1 MLKATPQRDMLP
13 TDFSKSDASRRLL
26 VAFAHPDDESFG
38 PAGTIVHY
46 ASQGV
51 AVHYVCATR
60 GEAGDVD
67 PSLLEGY
74 SSLAELRTTEL
85 RCAARHLGLAEL
97 HILGYRDSGMEN
109 APENQDPASL
119 LQAPLEEVAE
129 KITRLIRKTR
139 PQVVL
144 THDPSGGYFH
154 PDHIK
159 MHQATTLAFHS
170 AADPHRF
177 PHQLA
182 NDLDPFQPQ
191 KLYYVVFPRG
201 LVKLAV
207 RILPLFRQN
216 PEAMGRNKDINI
228 KRIARVEQ
236 TVTTRIKITQHY
248 QARQR
253 AARCHASQ
261 TSGSPS
267 RLGFLGRWLF
277 RFDHFSRAV
286 PRFEKGAVERDMF
299 AGIDA
304 GPNHR
309 SFAD

>member
-1 MLKATPQRDMLP
+1 MQSIVFKEADV
-13 TDFSKSDASRRLL
+13 SRRLL

-38 PAGTIVHY
+38 PAGTVVHY

-74 SSLAELRTTEL
+74 NSLAELRTAEL
-85 RCAARHLGLAEL
+85 RCAARPLGLAEL
-97 HILGYRDSGMEN
+97 HILDYRDSGMEN
-109 APENQDPASL
+109 APENQDPTSL
-119 LQAPLEEVAE
+119 MQAPLQEVAE
-129 KITRLIRKTR
+129 RITRLIRQIQ

-154 PDHIK
+154 PDHVK

-182 NDLDPFQPQ
+182 NGLDPFQPQ
-191 KLYYVVFPRG
+191 KLYYVAFPRR

-207 RILPLFRQN
+207 RILPLFGQN
-216 PEAMGRNKDINI
+216 PQAMGRNKDINI
-228 KRIARVEQ
+228 KRIAQVEQ
-236 TVTTRIKITQHY
+236 TVTTRIGIAPYFK
-248 QARQR
+248 ARQQ

-261 TSGSPS
+261 SSGSPS
-267 RLGFLGRWLF
+267 RFAFLGRWLL
-277 RFDHFSRAV
+277 RFDMFSRAV
-286 PRFEKGAVERDMF
+286 PPFEKGRVERDLF
-299 AGIDA
+299 AGID
-304 GPNHR
+304 
-309 SFAD
+309 